1 MGAKRDM
8 SEPVA
13 YHPFEKL
20 KGLMAAKGF
29 VPSVIPVHNKQ
40 DISDEEL
47 FATAMKD
54 VKEVKEFRDIPI
66 RRKKPVLPRVEK
78 HELKVLRMLA
88 EIANGKKSIALSDTQ
103 EYVEWIN
110 PDYSAEIVRKL
121 HEGRFSVQDF
131 LDLHGFTVE
140 EAEAEIENFI
150 KGSLKKGF
158 RCVKIIH
165 GRGLRSPKG
174 PVLKN
179 AIARWLSCRYRKH
192 VMAFVTAR
200 QCDGGLGAIY
210 VLVKKG
216 KT

>member
-8 SEPVA
+8 PETVA
-13 YHPFEKL
+13 YHPFERL
-20 KGLMAAKGF
+20 KELMSVKGF
-29 VPSVIPVHNKQ
+29 VPSGRPVHKKQ

-66 RRKKPVLPRVEK
+66 RRKKPVLPRAEK
-78 HELKVLRMLA
+78 QELRALRMLA
-88 EIANGKKSIALSDTQ
+88 EIANGKKPIALSDTQ

-140 EAEAEIENFI
+140 DAEVEVENFI

-174 PVLKN
+174 PVLKD
-179 AIARWLSCRYRKH
+179 AIAQWLAGRYRKH
-192 VMAFVTAR
+192 VIAFVTAR

-210 VLVKKG
+210 VMLKKG

>member
-1 MGAKRDM
+1 
-8 SEPVA
+8 
-13 YHPFEKL
+13 
-20 KGLMAAKGF
+20 
-29 VPSVIPVHNKQ
+29 
-40 DISDEEL
+40 
-47 FATAMKD
+47 
-54 VKEVKEFRDIPI
+54 
-66 RRKKPVLPRVEK
+66 
-78 HELKVLRMLA
+78 
-88 EIANGKKSIALSDTQ
+88 ANGKKPIALSDTQ

-140 EAEAEIENFI
+140 EAEAETERFLKN
-150 KGSLKKGF
+150 SLKKGF

-174 PVLKN
+174 PVLKEV
-179 AIARWLSCRYRKH
+179 IAQWLSSRYRKH

-210 VLVKKG
+210 VMLKK
-216 KT
+216 

>member
-1 MGAKRDM
+1 VGAKRDM
-8 SEPVA
+8 PETVA
-13 YHPFEKL
+13 YHPFERL
-20 KGLMAAKGF
+20 KELMTAKGF
-29 VPSVIPVHNKQ
+29 VPSGRPVHKEQ
-40 DISDEEL
+40 DISDEEI
-47 FATAMKD
+47 FVRAMKD
-54 VKEVKEFRDIPI
+54 VKEVKEFRNIPI
-66 RRKKPVLPRVEK
+66 RRKKPVLPRAEK
-78 HELKVLRMLA
+78 QEFKVLRMLA
-88 EIANGKKSIALSDTQ
+88 EIANGKKPITLSDTQ

-110 PDYSAEIVRKL
+110 QNYSAEMVRKL

-140 EAEAEIENFI
+140 DAEVEVENFI

-174 PVLKN
+174 PVLKD
-179 AIARWLSCRYRKH
+179 AIAQWLAGRYRKH
-192 VMAFVTAR
+192 VIAFVTAR